1 MRLVRTLTPLLRPS
15 IVHALPIAV
24 SLMVAGC
31 WSSSDP
37 QPEDGS
43 AKEITSK
50 DSAETV
56 DAPEAEL
63 VHTAKEMYEAQ
74 MYSLARTS
82 LQSLKDQYPM
92 GAYASF
98 AEIKIADSFFY
109 NSEYNE
115 AAKQYEAFLKNYP
128 GSVDSPYIELQAARS
143 HKASARGSGRDREP
157 LERAL
162 TLYDGVVTHFP
173 GSSFALA
180 AERERAPLIQQLA
193 DYDRFIIDFYQKQGN
208 AAAVSAREK
217 QFKERWGSRLAAIPK
232 QPEAQEAPTESPLP
246 TPELSEEAA
255 RTDDSVAEVKTVE
268 CHVGATTYGIL
279 ELSQISAGLHMRDFD
294 EPLSPLDG
302 VITVSEIGLLSKEKT
317 FSCFDKD
324 DVEITG
330 SGDLKIY
337 TSNRVEVSIIET
349 PPRLL
354 LTVITPDNE

>member
-1 MRLVRTLTPLLRPS
+1 M
-15 IVHALPIAV
+15 AG
-24 SLMVAGC
+24 GC
-31 WSSSDP
+31 WSSSEP
-37 QPEDGS
+37 QPEDDS

-63 VHTAKEMYEAQ
+63 VHKAQEMYEAQ
-74 MYSLARTS
+74 MYSLARTN

-115 AAKQYEAFLKNYP
+115 AAKHYEAFLKNYP

-143 HKASARGSGRDREP
+143 HKSSSSGSGRDREP

-162 TLYDGVVTHFP
+162 ALYDGVVTHYP
-173 GSSFALA
+173 GSSYALA
-180 AERERAPLIQQLA
+180 AEKERVPVIQQLA
-193 DYDRFIIDFYQKQGN
+193 EYDRFIINFYTKQGN
-208 AAAVSAREK
+208 TAAVAAREK
-217 QFKERWGSRLAAIPK
+217 QFKERWGSRLTALPLAAEE
-232 QPEAQEAPTESPLP
+232 QPASENNEAPLTPTPTESPLP
-246 TPELSEEAA
+246 TEDLAKEAA
-255 RTDDSVAEVKTVE
+255 HTDDSIAQVKTIE
-268 CHVGATTYGIL
+268 CHVGETTYGIL
-279 ELSQISAGLHMRDFD
+279 ELSQITAGLQAQDFD
-294 EPLSPLDG
+294 EPIAPADG
-302 VITVSEIGLLSKEKT
+302 VITVSDIGLTSKENT
-317 FSCFDKD
+317 FSCFDKND
-324 DVEITG
+324 IEITG

-337 TSNRVEVSIIET
+337 TSKPVEVSIIET